1 MKYKVVTNELE
12 WHTVVY
18 FVEADS
24 EEEIENMSHS
34 ELTDY
39 YYSDDYDCLD
49 EWEIES
55 IEPLDDEDE

>member
-18 FVEADS
+18 FVEANS

-34 ELTDY
+34 DLMDCY
-39 YYSDDYDCLD
+39 YNDDYDCLNQ
-49 EWEIES
+49 WEIES
-55 IEPLDDEDE
+55 IEPVKEEEE